1 MMLVESSV
9 DTPAMS
15 PEGCTSPQP
24 SDGEEGKGRVF
35 ACTMCSYR
43 TDRKNNLKRH
53 TLTMHELSPALLEC
67 CGLRFLNKAEL
78 RMHTHKF
85 HRDGYHCDVCG
96 RVFCRKALLKRHY
109 SVHSGFKEFS
119 CHFCGYETSHKSNL
133 ERHMRVHRKDGAPL
147 PQHLLE
153 GGFLPELS
161 QPSATFS
168 TAMNFRSGLLP
179 AQPRPVLPLFS
190 DHHPHLY
197 STPGAPTPAWP
208 AWPVLTPHTPPAP
221 SAPTLPQ
228 HLLQKAQQVTSQ
240 PEGQTADFLPEVVT
254 PKKQGPRR
262 GFSVSALLGDDPRP
276 DDVKE
281 EKDRVELKPPISSTP
296 LPTPIQ
302 TSPGSLHGELFVL
315 DLLSSLFDCI
325 SNVDYILDQV
335 VEIPISDFILNSH
348 FSTPQVCSACPR
360 LRPSHCLRTP
370 PECVVL
376 SLV

>member
-1 MMLVESSV
+1 MLVESNV
-9 DTPAMS
+9 DAPAMS

-168 TAMNFRSGLLP
+168 PSMNFRSGLLP
-179 AQPRPVLPLFS
+179 RQPALSCPVL
-190 DHHPHLY
+190 
-197 STPGAPTPAWP
+197 
-208 AWPVLTPHTPPAP
+208 
-221 SAPTLPQ
+221 
-228 HLLQKAQQVTSQ
+228 
-240 PEGQTADFLPEVVT
+240 
-254 PKKQGPRR
+254 
-262 GFSVSALLGDDPRP
+262 
-276 DDVKE
+276 
-281 EKDRVELKPPISSTP
+281 
-296 LPTPIQ
+296 
-302 TSPGSLHGELFVL
+302 
-315 DLLSSLFDCI
+315 
-325 SNVDYILDQV
+325 
-335 VEIPISDFILNSH
+335 
-348 FSTPQVCSACPR
+348 
-360 LRPSHCLRTP
+360 
-370 PECVVL
+370 
-376 SLV
+376 